1 MLEIGEGDDDELV
14 EDELDVI
21 EDNGETDEEDEEV
34 EDDREESDKE
44 SRSQDFDNI
53 WKELF
58 VASVFE
64 QVLIVLE
71 ALVLKVGAVS
81 DFSCSPALL

>member
-53 WKELF
+53 LTELF

-64 QVLIVLE
+64 QGLIVLI
-71 ALVLKVGAVS
+71 ALLLKAGAVS
-81 DFSCSPALL
+81 DFSGSLALL